1 MRKTFFFRKNILG
14 FYDWCRCVPWCR
26 GEAKV
31 FGYISRERRRER
43 INEYR
48 QIHKV
53 LKQYR
58 LLRAS
63 LNDLQRQVLSEYLIY
78 NKSISDKGMLFQ
90 IPIIY
95 ENWIEIVFSDEG
107 SILKTYSPDE
117 VGELICEARIRAD
130 YTKEQA
136 AGVLGINVRTLARY
150 ENGEMYPKLEVF
162 LKMIV
167 LYDVDM
173 NKWFN
178 ST

>member
-1 MRKTFFFRKNILG
+1 MLG

-63 LNDLQRQVLSEYLIY
+63 LTDLQKQILSEYLI
-78 NKSISDKGMLFQ
+78 
-90 IPIIY
+90 
-95 ENWIEIVFSDEG
+95 
-107 SILKTYSPDE
+107 
-117 VGELICEARIRAD
+117 
-130 YTKEQA
+130 
-136 AGVLGINVRTLARY
+136 
-150 ENGEMYPKLEVF
+150 
-162 LKMIV
+162 
-167 LYDVDM
+167 
-173 NKWFN
+173 
-178 ST
+178 

>member
-1 MRKTFFFRKNILG
+1 
-14 FYDWCRCVPWCR
+14 
-26 GEAKV
+26 
-31 FGYISRERRRER
+31 
-43 INEYR
+43 
-48 QIHKV
+48 
-53 LKQYR
+53 
-58 LLRAS
+58 
-63 LNDLQRQVLSEYLIY
+63 
-78 NKSISDKGMLFQ
+78 MLFQ

-173 NKWFN
+173 NKWF
-178 ST
+178 SVT